1 MSQATTRTRSARH
14 AAPLVLATL
23 GIALLSGCSGD
34 EGATDAAASSSA
46 PSSSAA
52 TSSAEA
58 STPASSAPASSA
70 SAEAES
76 ETVAVT
82 EGEMFIQ
89 LSEDSFNAGTYTFEV
104 TNTGSMRHDFVVEQD
119 GEDVAST
126 DVLRPGESTTLE
138 VDLTP
143 GEYVFY
149 CPVGAH
155 RAAGMEVS
163 VTVA

>member
-1 MSQATTRTRSARH
+1 VSHTTGPTRSARH
-14 AAPLVLATL
+14 AAPLVLAL

-70 SAEAES
+70 PAEAES

-82 EGEMFIQ
+82 EGEMFIE

-104 TNTGSMRHDFVVEQD
+104 TNTGSMRHDFVVEQN

-126 DVLRPGESTTLE
+126 DVLQPGESTTLE
-138 VDLTP
+138 VDLAP

-149 CPVGAH
+149 CSVGAH
-155 RAAGMEVS
+155 RAAGMEVP

>member
-1 MSQATTRTRSARH
+1 MSHTTGPTRSARH
-14 AAPLVLATL
+14 AAPLVLAL

-52 TSSAEA
+52 TSSAEV

-70 SAEAES
+70 PAEAES

-82 EGEMFIQ
+82 EGEMFIE

-104 TNTGSMRHDFVVEQD
+104 TNTGSMRHDFVVEQN
-119 GEDVAST
+119 GEDVANT
-126 DVLRPGESTTLE
+126 DVLQPGVRSTSSV
-138 VDLTP
+138 VDSP

-149 CPVGAH
+149 CSVGAH
-155 RAAGMEVS
+155 RAAGMEVQ

>member
-1 MSQATTRTRSARH
+1 MSPTTGPTRSARH
-14 AAPLVLATL
+14 AAPLVLAL

-70 SAEAES
+70 PAEAES

-82 EGEMFIQ
+82 EGEMFIE
-89 LSEDSFNAGTYTFEV
+89 LSEDSFNAGTYTFEG

-126 DVLRPGESTTLE
+126 DVLQPGESTTLE
-138 VDLTP
+138 VDLAP

-149 CPVGAH
+149 CSVGAH
-155 RAAGMEVS
+155 RAAGMEVP

>member
-1 MSQATTRTRSARH
+1 MSPTTGPTRSARH
-14 AAPLVLATL
+14 AAPLVLAL

-70 SAEAES
+70 PAEAES

-82 EGEMFIQ
+82 EGEMFIE

-104 TNTGSMRHDFVVEQD
+104 TNTGSMRHDFVVEQN

-126 DVLRPGESTTLE
+126 DVLQPGESTTLE
-138 VDLTP
+138 VDLAP

-149 CPVGAH
+149 CSVGAH
-155 RAAGMEVS
+155 RAAGMEVP

>member
-1 MSQATTRTRSARH
+1 MSHTTGPTRSARH
-14 AAPLVLATL
+14 AAPLVLAL

-34 EGATDAAASSSA
+34 EGTTDAAASSSA

-58 STPASSAPASSA
+58 STPTSSAPASSA
-70 SAEAES
+70 PAEAES

-89 LSEDSFNAGTYTFEV
+89 LSEDSYSAGTYTFEV
-104 TNTGSMRHDFVVEQD
+104 ANTGSMRHDFVVEQD

-126 DVLRPGESTTLE
+126 DVLQPGESTTLE

-149 CPVGAH
+149 CSVGAH
-155 RAAGMEVS
+155 RAAGMEVT

>member
-1 MSQATTRTRSARH
+1 MSHTTGPTRSARH
-14 AAPLVLATL
+14 AAPLVLAL

-70 SAEAES
+70 PAEAES

-104 TNTGSMRHDFVVEQD
+104 TNTGSMRHDFVVEQN
-119 GEDVAST
+119 GEDVANT
-126 DVLRPGESTTLE
+126 EVLQPGESTTLE

-149 CPVGAH
+149 CSVGAH
-155 RAAGMEVS
+155 RAAGMEVP